1 MSSADPRKEV
11 SRVSNPEEEMPHRSI
26 NKRIRSPEMPLSI
39 RCAAARRGVAR
50 GRPQPA
56 RLNRSRSDPPLAHL
70 SVTVTVD
77 VRGIPL
83 RIREVAPLLVSV
95 NGLNS

>member
-11 SRVSNPEEEMPHRSI
+11 SRVSNPEEEMPHRNI
-26 NKRIRSPEMPLSI
+26 NKRIRSPEMPLSA

-56 RLNRSRSDPPLAHL
+56 GLNRSRSDPSPAHL
-70 SVTVTVD
+70 AVTVTVG
-77 VRGIPL
+77 VLGIPPGIRGI
-83 RIREVAPLLVSV
+83 APLLVSV